1 MKCPACCS
9 EIDDRSYRCR
19 KCLGICSYRRLCWRY
34 RYLVFVIVA
43 LIGFWTVKVY
53 VRRWYAN
60 DYDKLPEGALVSDS
74 TTLSWLGLRDKGWF
88 CEEPH
93 YKGRLLHLRH
103 KVFQPKDVLI
113 FVHGFIGDYVDTWG
127 KPKVLLDDPRFNRNY
142 DFVFY
147 GFKTALYG
155 DVPAFD
161 EEAAKLDRML
171 THLEEDYKSIT
182 IVTHS
187 KGGLLAMRTLLN
199 RAKDFPSKQPYKIHR
214 IVMFTP
220 LTENVS
226 LAGQD
231 ELVTLLGKQSTDIAQ
246 MQANTYSEL
255 GRVKEDLKAL
265 LDAQDPLAAAR
276 KEAFMKDVAEHL
288 YIINA
293 ERDEVV
299 DVGPNGE
306 KIVSEALRKLS
317 QLPTLG
323 PPRLVTLRYS
333 DIGGS
338 DEDAREKKSG
348 VRDPSYA
355 HGIVVKMGG
364 QQDFSFFDHFEELLF
379 DRIGTPPRNPSA
391 NVEQIRQTTNDR
403 IGNTVFEMNKFVVD
417 KNPMVGLAWR
427 NISDAVQAKFRD
439 VPEPARQKQIEDLTK
454 QTYYVYIFL
463 DLYARMD
470 DLRSRG
476 IMSPNDEM
484 IVEWKHDWLPNLM
497 GSEIGRWMLEN
508 NLMEYYSE
516 SMIKDLREAAAAS
529 VKSRTLPMDT
539 H

>member
-1 MKCPACCS
+1 
-9 EIDDRSYRCR
+9 
-19 KCLGICSYRRLCWRY
+19 
-34 RYLVFVIVA
+34 VIV
-43 LIGFWTVKVY
+43 
-53 VRRWYAN
+53 
-60 DYDKLPEGALVSDS
+60 
-74 TTLSWLGLRDKGWF
+74 
-88 CEEPH
+88 
-93 YKGRLLHLRH
+93 
-103 KVFQPKDVLI
+103 
-113 FVHGFIGDYVDTWG
+113 FVHGFIGDYVNTWG
-127 KPKVLLDDPRFNRNY
+127 NPKVLLDDPRFNRNY

-147 GFKTALYG
+147 GFKTALFG
-155 DVPAFD
+155 GVPAFD

-226 LAGQD
+226 LAGQSG
-231 ELVTLLGKQSTDIAQ
+231 LVKLLGEESADIAQ

-265 LDAQDPLAAAR
+265 LDPQDALAAAR

-338 DEDAREKKSG
+338 EEDTRETKSG
-348 VRDPSYA
+348 LRDPSYA

-364 QQDFSFFDHFEELLF
+364 QQGFFFFDHFEELLF
-379 DRIGTPPRNPSA
+379 DRIGTPPRNSA
-391 NVEQIRQTTNDR
+391 GNVEQIRQTTNDR
-403 IGNTVFEMNKFVVD
+403 IDNTVFEMNKSVVD
-417 KNPMVGLAWR
+417 KNPMVGLAWKD
-427 NISDAVQAKFRD
+427 ISDAVQAKFRD

-484 IVEWKHDWLPNLM
+484 LVEWKHDRLPNLM
-497 GSEIGRWMLEN
+497 GSEVGRWMLEN

-516 SMIKDLREAAAAS
+516 PMIKDLQEAA
-529 VKSRTLPMDT
+529 KSGQRDR
-539 H
+539 

>member
-19 KCLGICSYRRLCWRY
+19 ECHGLCSYRRLCWRY
-34 RYLVFVIVA
+34 RYLVFGIVA
-43 LIGFWTVKVY
+43 LIGFWTIKGY

-60 DYDKLPEGALVSDS
+60 DYDKLPEGALVSDA
-74 TTLSWLGLRDKGWF
+74 TTLSWLGLRDKGWY

-103 KVFQPKDVLI
+103 KVFQPKDVII
-113 FVHGFIGDYVDTWG
+113 FVHGFIGDYVHTWG

-147 GFKTALYG
+147 GFETALFG

-171 THLEEDYKSIT
+171 T
-182 IVTHS
+182 
-187 KGGLLAMRTLLN
+187 
-199 RAKDFPSKQPYKIHR
+199 
-214 IVMFTP
+214 P

-226 LAGQD
+226 LAGQA
-231 ELVTLLGKQSTDIAQ
+231 ELVKLLAKQSTDIAQ

-265 LDAQDPLAAAR
+265 LDAQDPLAGAR

-306 KIVSEALRKLS
+306 KIVSEALRRLS

-323 PPRLVTLRYS
+323 PPRLVTLRYR

-338 DEDAREKKSG
+338 EEDARETKSG

-364 QQDFSFFDHFEELLF
+364 QPGFSFFDHFEELLF
-379 DRIGTPPRNPSA
+379 DRIGTPPRNSAA

-403 IGNTVFEMNKFVVD
+403 IDNTVFEMNKFVVD

-439 VPEPARQKQIEDLTK
+439 VPEPARQKQIEDFTK

-497 GSEIGRWMLEN
+497 GSEIGKWMLEN
-508 NLMEYYSE
+508 NLTEYYSE
-516 SMIKDLREAAAAS
+516 QMNKDLREAATS
-529 VKSRTLPMDT
+529 KGGR
-539 H
+539 

>member
-1 MKCPACCS
+1 
-9 EIDDRSYRCR
+9 
-19 KCLGICSYRRLCWRY
+19 
-34 RYLVFVIVA
+34 
-43 LIGFWTVKVY
+43 
-53 VRRWYAN
+53 
-60 DYDKLPEGALVSDS
+60 
-74 TTLSWLGLRDKGWF
+74 
-88 CEEPH
+88 
-93 YKGRLLHLRH
+93 
-103 KVFQPKDVLI
+103 
-113 FVHGFIGDYVDTWG
+113 
-127 KPKVLLDDPRFNRNY
+127 
-142 DFVFY
+142 
-147 GFKTALYG
+147 
-155 DVPAFD
+155 
-161 EEAAKLDRML
+161 
-171 THLEEDYKSIT
+171 
-182 IVTHS
+182 
-187 KGGLLAMRTLLN
+187 
-199 RAKDFPSKQPYKIHR
+199 
-214 IVMFTP
+214 
-220 LTENVS
+220 
-226 LAGQD
+226 
-231 ELVTLLGKQSTDIAQ
+231 

-276 KEAFMKDVAEHL
+276 KEAFIKDVAEHL

-306 KIVSEALRKLS
+306 KIISEALRKLS

-338 DEDAREKKSG
+338 EEEAREKKSG
-348 VRDPSYA
+348 VRDPAYA

-364 QQDFSFFDHFEELLF
+364 QQEFSFFNHFEELLF
-379 DRIGTPPRNPSA
+379 DRIGTPPRNSAA
-391 NVEQIRQTTNDR
+391 NVEQIRQTSNDR
-403 IGNTVFEMNKFVVD
+403 IGNTVFEMNKLVVD

-439 VPEPARQKQIEDLTK
+439 VPEPARHKQIEDRTK

-476 IMSPNDEM
+476 IMSPNDDM

-497 GSEIGRWMLEN
+497 GSEIGRWMLDN

-516 SMIKDLREAAAAS
+516 SMIKDLREAVAAS
-529 VKSRTLPMDT
+529 AKSRTPPVDT

>member
-1 MKCPACCS
+1 MKCPACCA

-19 KCLGICSYRRLCWRY
+19 ECHGICSYRRLCWRY
-34 RYLVFVIVA
+34 RYIVFVIVA
-43 LIGFWTVKVY
+43 LIGFWTVKGY

-60 DYDKLPEGALVSDS
+60 DYDKLPEGALVSDA

-103 KVFQPKDVLI
+103 MVFQPKDVI
-113 FVHGFIGDYVDTWG
+113 VFVHGFIGDYVNTWG

-155 DVPAFD
+155 DVPAFE
-161 EEAAKLDRML
+161 EEAARLDRLL

-199 RAKDFPSKQPYKIHR
+199 RAKDFPNKQPYKIHR

-226 LAGQD
+226 LAGQE
-231 ELVTLLGKQSTDIAQ
+231 ELVNLLGKQSTDIAQ

-276 KEAFMKDVAEHL
+276 KEAFIKDVAEHL

-306 KIVSEALRKLS
+306 KIISEALRKLS

-338 DEDAREKKSG
+338 EEEAREKKSG
-348 VRDPSYA
+348 VENPAYA

-364 QQDFSFFDHFEELLF
+364 QQEFSFFNHFEELLF
-379 DRIGTPPRNPSA
+379 DRIGTPPRNSAA
-391 NVEQIRQTTNDR
+391 NVEQIRQTSNDR
-403 IGNTVFEMNKFVVD
+403 IGNTVFEMNKLVVD

-439 VPEPARQKQIEDLTK
+439 VPEPARHKQIEDRTK

-476 IMSPNDEM
+476 IMSPNDDM

-497 GSEIGRWMLEN
+497 GSEIGRWMLDN

-516 SMIKDLREAAAAS
+516 SMIKDLREAVAAS
-529 VKSRTLPMDT
+529 AKSRTPPVDT

>member
-1 MKCPACCS
+1 M
-9 EIDDRSYRCR
+9 
-19 KCLGICSYRRLCWRY
+19 
-34 RYLVFVIVA
+34 VA
-43 LIGFWTVKVY
+43 LIGFWTIKGY
-53 VRRWYAN
+53 VRRWYTN
-60 DYDKLPEGALVSDS
+60 DYDKLPEGALVSDA
-74 TTLSWLGLRDKGWF
+74 TTLSWLGLKDKGWF

-103 KVFQPKDVLI
+103 KVFQAKDVI
-113 FVHGFIGDYVDTWG
+113 VFVHGFIGDYINTWG
-127 KPKVLLDDPRFNRNY
+127 NPKVLLDDPRFNRNY

-187 KGGLLAMRTLLN
+187 KGGLLAMRALLN

-226 LAGQD
+226 LAGQSG
-231 ELVTLLGKQSTDIAQ
+231 LVKLLGEESADLAQ

-265 LDAQDPLAAAR
+265 LDPQDPLAQAR
-276 KEAFMKDVAEHL
+276 TEAFMKDVAEQL

-333 DIGGS
+333 DIGGTE
-338 DEDAREKKSG
+338 EDARETKSG
-348 VRDPSYA
+348 VENPAYA

-364 QQDFSFFDHFEELLF
+364 QQDFSFFDHFEELLS
-379 DRIGTPPRNPSA
+379 DRIGTPPRNLAA

-403 IGNTVFEMNKFVVD
+403 IDNTVFEMNKFVVD
-417 KNPMVGLAWR
+417 TNPTVGLAWR

-439 VPEPARQKQIEDLTK
+439 VPEPVRQKQIEDLTK
-454 QTYYVYIFL
+454 ETYYVYIFL

-476 IMSPNDEM
+476 IMSPNDDM
-484 IVEWKHDWLPNLM
+484 IVQWKRSWLPNLM

-516 SMIKDLREAAAAS
+516 PMIKDLSEAAAAS
-529 VKSRTLPMDT
+529 AKSRTPPADT
-539 H
+539 Q